1 MVLAR
6 SLQLYQFGGV
16 SLSASRYTHLCKLM
30 YDPFKDIVLTVLKI
44 QIVPAIILVIGC
56 FYILPSPRWLAEK
69 GRWDECFDVLTR
81 LHGTE
86 AATAEYNQI
95 RAAIHIER
103 ESSVGSYKEL
113 FSRRYRKRTLIAM
126 ATAGLQQLTGT
137 NSILYFAPTLFGKAG
152 LDQQQSFLATGG

>member
-1 MVLAR
+1 
-6 SLQLYQFGGV
+6 
-16 SLSASRYTHLCKLM
+16 M
-30 YDPFKDIVLTVLKI
+30 YAPFEVIVLMVLKI

-69 GRWDECFDVLTR
+69 GRWDECLDVLTR

>member
-16 SLSASRYTHLCKLM
+16 FLSASRYTQLCKLM
-30 YDPFKDIVLTVLKI
+30 YAPFEVIVLMVLKI

-69 GRWDECFDVLTR
+69 GRWDECLDVLTR